1 LQTVNV
7 PTTPFADRSSKAAT
21 AEDSTA
27 VEGSD
32 AEGRGASAD
41 LPADSAQ
48 AVGTPAALRAKPS
61 VLILNR
67 SYWPDAEATGQ
78 LLTEL
83 CEDLADQFDLTVVA
97 GQPNQNPAGVPYKSW
112 GAERHQGVTIRR
124 VPHLQLGKR
133 SIVGRGLSMLTYF
146 LGAAVVAL
154 FAPRPQIVVVET
166 DPFLLPLLGRCLQWW
181 HGCRLVVYLQ
191 DIYPD
196 VAIAVGKVRD
206 GWFTRLLRRALFG
219 VYRRADRVIVLGE
232 DMRALLTNSGIPD
245 ERITSLP
252 NWVDT
257 TRIAPVAGRNRFR
270 EREQLDGKFVVMYSG
285 NMGLCQNLDEILET
299 AERLR
304 DRPQIELVL
313 IGGGASR
320 ARLEETARV
329 KQLSNVRF
337 RDYQPLAELSH
348 SLSAADVHLV
358 PLDPRVTGCLVPSK
372 LYGILAAGV
381 PALVIADERSEASRV
396 VAESGTGRVVAPGHP
411 ADLADTIRW
420 FADHEAERKAMGRSA
435 RRLAEEEYDRRRST
449 LRFAR
454 LLRETLI
461 AADGR
466 PVEPGGDVQ
475 ITTRNESDTGTLT
488 VDWIDVV
495 PPKSTASERS
505 RNRFLHGK
513 RIVVTGGAGFL
524 GRFVCRA
531 LERFEPAEIVVPRSA
546 HYDLRDRDAARALI
560 RDANP
565 AIIVHLAAV
574 VGGIGANR
582 VNPGRYFYD
591 NAIMG
596 LQLMEEARLAGVE
609 KFVSVGTVCSY
620 PKLASVPFREDQI
633 WDGYPE
639 ETNAPYGLA
648 KKMLLVQAQAY
659 RQQYGLNAITLLP
672 VNLYGPRDNFD
683 PGSSH
688 VIPALIRKVVE
699 ARDAGAA
706 HIDVWGTG
714 AASREFLFVRDA
726 AKAIALATETY
737 NKPEPVNIGS
747 GQETTIRELAEM
759 ICDLGGFTG
768 EIRWDPSQPDGQPRR
783 CLDASR
789 AEREFGFKASTR
801 LRDGLIETLAWYER
815 HRDRIERS
823 ATAAAKT
830 IGSA

>member
-1 LQTVNV
+1 LRNVNA
-7 PTTPFADRSSKAAT
+7 PRTTTAKRSPKRDS

-27 VEGSD
+27 VED
-32 AEGRGASAD
+32 
-41 LPADSAQ
+41 
-48 AVGTPAALRAKPS
+48 RAKPR
-61 VLILNR
+61 VLFLNR

-83 CEDLADQFDLTVVA
+83 CEDLADDFDITVVA
-97 GQPNQNPAGVPYKSW
+97 GQPNQNPAGIDYKAW
-112 GAERHQGVTIRR
+112 GAEQHRGVTIRR
-124 VPHLQLGKR
+124 VPHLTLGKR
-133 SIVGRGLSMLTYF
+133 SFIGRGLSMLTYF
-146 LGAAVVAL
+146 VGAAVVAL
-154 FAPRPQIVVVET
+154 LAPRPQVVVVET
-166 DPFLLPLLGRCLQWW
+166 DPFLLPLLGRVLQWR

-206 GWFTRLLRRALFG
+206 GRFTRLLRRALFG
-219 VYRRADRVIVLGE
+219 VYKRADRVIVLGE
-232 DMRALLTNSGIPD
+232 DMRSVLSEGGVPE
-245 ERITSLP
+245 ERLTSLP

-257 TRIAPVAGRNRFR
+257 TRIVPVRKENVFR
-270 EREQLDGKFVVMYSG
+270 EREELADKFVVMYSG

-299 AERLR
+299 AELLQ
-304 DRPQIELVL
+304 DRSDIEVVM

-320 ARLEETARV
+320 ARLEETARA
-329 KQLSNVRF
+329 KQLTNVRF
-337 RDYQPLAELSH
+337 RPYQPLAELAH

-381 PALVIADERSEASRV
+381 PALVIADDRSEASRV
-396 VAESGTGRVVAPGHP
+396 VAESGTGRVIPPGHP
-411 ADLADTIRW
+411 ARLARAIRW
-420 FADHEAERKAMGRSA
+420 FADHEVERQAMGERA
-435 RRLAEEEYDRRRST
+435 RRLAEQEYDRRCST
-449 LRFAR
+449 GRFGGYLQAVLAGSDR
-454 LLRETLI
+454 V
-461 AADGR
+461 A
-466 PVEPGGDVQ
+466 VEPRGDVQ
-475 ITTRNESDTGTLT
+475 IVTASQADGEGLT
-488 VDWIDVV
+488 AEIDVV
-495 PPKSTASERS
+495 LPRTAIAERP
-505 RNRFLHGK
+505 RERFLKGK
-513 RIVVTGGAGFL
+513 RVVVTGGAGFL

-546 HYDLRDRDAARALI
+546 QYDLRDRDAVRTLL
-560 RDANP
+560 RDADP
-565 AIIVHLAAV
+565 TVVIHLAAV

-596 LQLMEEARLAGVE
+596 LQLMEEARLAGIE

-620 PKLASVPFREDQI
+620 PKLANVPFREDQL

-683 PGSSH
+683 PGTSH
-688 VIPALIRKVVE
+688 VIPALIRKVVA
-699 ARDAGAA
+699 ARDAGADS
-706 HIDVWGTG
+706 IDVWGTG

-726 AKAIALATETY
+726 ARAIALATEMY
-737 NKPEPVNIGS
+737 NQPEPVNVGS
-747 GQETTIRELAEM
+747 GQETTIRDLAEM
-759 ICDLGGFTG
+759 ICDLGGFPG

-815 HRDRIERS
+815 NRDRIES
-823 ATAAAKT
+823 GAGATSKIAASKIAASPKV
-830 IGSA
+830 IGSV